1 MKFYALFQKQQI
13 GGALL
18 KRIFAFFLS
27 LLLIL
32 GICPMSALADTG
44 GSGNVDGGG
53 GSMGQ
58 GTSQNSWNPGMDGV
72 RVTVIYSETQK
83 PASAS
88 IDLTSKT
95 PAIKIHFGKVSKIQY
110 RDGSSISPTTS
121 SYVYY
126 NPAITMPRIISTGSS
141 KASIEAIK
149 KYFCDEIIVRY
160 IAELT
165 GISYDDLITEK
176 YKLLLEPIAYFK
188 HNGVMYAMT
197 AHEAALYDNQTGGA
211 LRRTM
216 TSLTHK
222 NLPLAMYLEYSDL
235 GFAAYSGPT
244 NKTCSN
250 DTIIAYLGMG
260 IVRFEEQ
267 PPEQPEPTDYDYE
280 YRVDTDVIT
289 PVTLYAG
296 SEINP
301 DGPATVTFTIK
312 GSTYRMNNIVIPEGD
327 SQLAW
332 VKWHTPSEPQD
343 ITITVRTNRG
353 TLSQTTIKAK
363 VVDLSGNDP
372 PDPKATDTAGSWRPS
387 SVPSREEKSYAA
399 WSVWWAQWHPYW
411 VWHSTGDDDGY
422 WVDEGWY
429 DFFRDNYSAS
439 MTATTR
445 IEPDEKVPTAAGN
458 TMKSGY
464 GVSNTVTATVST
476 SAPMSHYTYGQ
487 TAVSYFPE
495 FHYTTYWRLLDRL
508 SSGKTA
514 RFQFAENIYSTYKQ
528 RVHFSPVWFP
538 DGSYTVNTHV
548 MDIWTPAG
556 MLCANLTDSVTISG
570 SLYDDWHIAPG
581 NP

>member
-1 MKFYALFQKQQI
+1 M
-13 GGALL
+13 

-27 LLLIL
+27 LWLIL

-301 DGPATVTFTIK
+301 DGPATVTFSIN

-495 FHYTTYWRLLDRL
+495 FNYTTYWRLLDRL

>member
-1 MKFYALFQKQQI
+1 M
-13 GGALL
+13 

-27 LLLIL
+27 ILLIL

-165 GISYDDLITEK
+165 GISYDDLITGK

-188 HNGVMYAMT
+188 HNGIMYAMT

-312 GSTYRMNNIVIPEGD
+312 GSTYRMSNIVIPEGD

-387 SVPSREEKSYAA
+387 NAPSREEKSYTA

-495 FHYTTYWRLLDRL
+495 FNYTTYWRLLDRL

>member
-1 MKFYALFQKQQI
+1 M
-13 GGALL
+13 

-235 GFAAYSGPT
+235 GFAAYSGPA

-312 GSTYRMNNIVIPEGD
+312 GSTYRMRNIVIPEGD

-495 FHYTTYWRLLDRL
+495 FNYTTYWRLLDPL

-528 RVHFSPVWFP
+528 RIHFSPVWFP

>member
-1 MKFYALFQKQQI
+1 MK
-13 GGALL
+13 
-18 KRIFAFFLS
+18 RMFAFFLS
-27 LLLIL
+27 LMLIL

-53 GSMGQ
+53 GNMGQ

-72 RVTVIYSETQK
+72 RITVVDAESGQPVST
-83 PASAS
+83 PF
-88 IDLTSKT
+88 DLTNKKPT
-95 PAIKIHFGKVSKIQY
+95 IKIHFGKVSKIQY
-110 RDGSSISPTTS
+110 TRGAGISPTTGN
-121 SYVYY
+121 YDYY
-126 NPAITMPRIISTGSS
+126 TPAQAMPRIISTGSS
-141 KASIEAIK
+141 KANIEAIK
-149 KYFCDEIIVRY
+149 KYFCSEYAV
-160 IAELT
+160 ELVAQQT
-165 GISYDDLITEK
+165 GINYDELIGGE
-176 YKLLLEPIAYFK
+176 YKLFLEPIAYFK
-188 HNGVMYAMT
+188 HNGIMYAMT
-197 AHEAALYDNQTGGA
+197 AHEAALYDNQAGGA

-235 GFAAYSGPT
+235 GFAAYSGAT

-250 DTIIAYLGMG
+250 DTIISYLGMG

-280 YRVDTDVIT
+280 YRIDTDVIT

-312 GSTYRMNNIVIPEGD
+312 GSTYRMSNIVIPEGD

-353 TLSQTTIKAK
+353 TLSQTIIKAK

-445 IEPDEKVPTAAGN
+445 IEPDEKVPTATGD

-495 FHYTTYWRLLDRL
+495 FNYSIYWRLLDRL

-556 MLCANLTDSVTISG
+556 MLCANLTDSVSISG

>member
-1 MKFYALFQKQQI
+1 M
-13 GGALL
+13 
-18 KRIFAFFLS
+18 KRIFTFLLS

-53 GSMGQ
+53 GNMGQ

-72 RVTVIYSETQK
+72 RVTVVYSETQK

-126 NPAITMPRIISTGSS
+126 NPAITMPRIISTGRS

-165 GISYDDLITEK
+165 GISYDDLITGK
-176 YKLLLEPIAYFK
+176 YKLFLEPIAYFK

-267 PPEQPEPTDYDYE
+267 PPEQSEPTDYDYE

-343 ITITVRTNRG
+343 IIITVRTNRG
-353 TLSQTTIKAK
+353 TLSQTIIKAK

-387 SVPSREEKSYAA
+387 SIPSREEKSYAA

-411 VWHSTGDDDGY
+411 VWHSTGDGDGY

-439 MTATTR
+439 VTATTR

-495 FHYTTYWRLLDRL
+495 FNYSIYWRLLEQL

-556 MLCANLTDSVTISG
+556 MLCANLTDSVSING

>member
-1 MKFYALFQKQQI
+1 M
-13 GGALL
+13 
-18 KRIFAFFLS
+18 KRIFTFLLS

-53 GSMGQ
+53 GNMGQ

-72 RVTVIYSETQK
+72 RVTVVYSETQK

-95 PAIKIHFGKVSKIQY
+95 PEIKIHFGKVSKIQY

-121 SYVYY
+121 SYLYY

-165 GISYDDLITEK
+165 GISYDDLITGK
-176 YKLLLEPIAYFK
+176 YKLFLEPIAYFK

-197 AHEAALYDNQTGGA
+197 AHEAALYDNQTGGV

-312 GSTYRMNNIVIPEGD
+312 GSTYRMSNIVIPEGD

-363 VVDLSGNDP
+363 VVDLSSNDP

-439 MTATTR
+439 MIATTR
-445 IEPDEKVPTAAGN
+445 IEPDEKNPTASGS

-464 GVSNTVTATVST
+464 GINNTVTATVST

-495 FHYTTYWRLLDRL
+495 FNYTTYWRLLDRL
-508 SSGKTA
+508 SSGRTA

>member
-1 MKFYALFQKQQI
+1 M
-13 GGALL
+13 

-301 DGPATVTFTIK
+301 DGHATVTFTIK

-495 FHYTTYWRLLDRL
+495 FNYTTYWRLLDRL

>member
-1 MKFYALFQKQQI
+1 M
-13 GGALL
+13 

-27 LLLIL
+27 ILLIL

-165 GISYDDLITEK
+165 GISYDDLITGK

-312 GSTYRMNNIVIPEGD
+312 GSTYRMSNIVIPEGD

-353 TLSQTTIKAK
+353 ALSQTTIKAK

-411 VWHSTGDDDGY
+411 VWHSTGDGDGY

-429 DFFRDNYSAS
+429 DFFRDNSSAS

-445 IEPDEKVPTAAGN
+445 IEPDEKVPTAAGD

-495 FHYTTYWRLLDRL
+495 FNYTTYWRLLDRL
-508 SSGKTA
+508 SSGRTA

>member
-1 MKFYALFQKQQI
+1 M
-13 GGALL
+13 

-429 DFFRDNYSAS
+429 DFFRDNYSTS
-439 MTATTR
+439 MTATAR

>member
-1 MKFYALFQKQQI
+1 M
-13 GGALL
+13 

-387 SVPSREEKSYAA
+387 SVPSREEKSYAE
-399 WSVWWAQWHPYW
+399 WSVWSPQWHPYW

-495 FHYTTYWRLLDRL
+495 FNYTTYWRLLDRL

>member
-1 MKFYALFQKQQI
+1 M
-13 GGALL
+13 

-422 WVDEGWY
+422 WVDEGWD

-495 FHYTTYWRLLDRL
+495 FNYTTYWRLLDRL

>member
-1 MKFYALFQKQQI
+1 M
-13 GGALL
+13 

-312 GSTYRMNNIVIPEGD
+312 GSTYRMNNIVIQEGD

-495 FHYTTYWRLLDRL
+495 FNYTTYWRLLDRL